1 MSEKKMFTAKEVS
14 AQTAGGDSYIRT
26 KNNVVRGLAIT
37 LEKNPEAPDIIIV
50 GDGARIKE
58 NAELFKQTIT
68 PVKTFIKHDTDKWEY
83 VGRYKVKYY
92 SKGNDRIFKRS
103 PAVIGKKV
111 QNCHPPKSL
120 DKVNAILNDF
130 KQNKRDFAEFWIP
143 LGELFVY
150 IRYFPVRD
158 ERGNYL
164 GTLEVTQE
172 ISRIKTLDGEKRLL
186 D

>member
-1 MSEKKMFTAKEVS
+1 LLENLEIDLIERIIDTLPFEMS
-14 AQTAGGDSYIRT
+14 
-26 KNNVVRGLAIT
+26 
-37 LEKNPEAPDIIIV
+37 
-50 GDGARIKE
+50 
-58 NAELFKQTIT
+58 
-68 PVKTFIKHDTDKWEY
+68 FIDNED
-83 VGRYKVKYY
+83 KVKYY

-111 QNCHPPKSL
+111 QNCHPSKSL
-120 DKVNAILNDF
+120 DKVNTILKNF
-130 KQNKRDFAEFWIP
+130 KEKKRDFAEFWIP

-158 ERGNYL
+158 EKGEYL

-172 ISRIKTLDGEKRLL
+172 ISRIKTLDGEKRLI

>member
-1 MSEKKMFTAKEVS
+1 MLENLEMELIEKIIDTLPFEMS
-14 AQTAGGDSYIRT
+14 
-26 KNNVVRGLAIT
+26 
-37 LEKNPEAPDIIIV
+37 
-50 GDGARIKE
+50 
-58 NAELFKQTIT
+58 
-68 PVKTFIKHDTDKWEY
+68 FIDNED
-83 VGRYKVKYY
+83 RVKYY
-92 SKGNDRIFKRS
+92 SKGNNRIFKRT

-120 DKVNAILNDF
+120 DKVNAILSDF

-143 LGELFVY
+143 LGDLFVY

-158 ERGNYL
+158 ENGKYL

-172 ISRIKTLDGEKRLL
+172 ISRIKTIDGEKRLL